1 MRAMILLATWTL
13 VGAMLIV
20 AGIWLILPDRNRYG
34 DPRAEVELASCVLP
48 DDTQVRL
55 YEGDA
60 DSVSWYS
67 VTHDPPW
74 PQRERQIVYRRS
86 PRLYDLVCD
95 SAGVIV
101 RTDSA
106 PITLTATEATRLR
119 QWMPSLARVSVT
131 RLLSGAL
138 LVIAGAALLYFL
150 RPTPGDAPE
159 EEEE

>member
-13 VGAMLIV
+13 VAAMLI
-20 AGIWLILPDRNRYG
+20 AFGIYLIVPDRNRYG
-34 DPRAEVELASCVLP
+34 DPRAEVELASCTLP

-55 YEGDA
+55 YEGDTG
-60 DSVSWYS
+60 SVSWYS

-106 PITLTATEATRLR
+106 PITLTAVEATRLR
-119 QWMPSLARVSVT
+119 QWMPQLGKVSLT
-131 RLLSGAL
+131 RWASGAL
-138 LVIAGAALLYFL
+138 LVLAGAALLYFL
-150 RPTPGDAPE
+150 RPTRDDAPE
-159 EEEE
+159 EE